1 MTAKPDALTRPNS
14 RMHSHLK
21 GGAAAMAVAAIGVV
35 SSFSCLMTLPGVAA
49 AATPTLKISPPT
61 IYYPCSE
68 GNVKFTVKAFGANK
82 KVKLHSGSSS
92 GPKVATITT
101 NGTGKGSVTIDF
113 NDVAPG
119 SYPYVAVQGST
130 SATSTLTI
138 GECP

>member
-1 MTAKPDALTRPNS
+1 
-14 RMHSHLK
+14 
-21 GGAAAMAVAAIGVV
+21 MAVAAIGVA
-35 SSFSCLMTLPGVAA
+35 SSFSFLMALPGVAA
-49 AATPTLKISPPT
+49 ASTPTLKISPST

-68 GNVKFTVKAFGANK
+68 GNVKFTVKAFAANK

-101 NGTGKGSVTIDF
+101 NASGKGSVTIDF
-113 NDVAPG
+113 NNVAPG
-119 SYPYVAVQGST
+119 SYPYVAVRGAT